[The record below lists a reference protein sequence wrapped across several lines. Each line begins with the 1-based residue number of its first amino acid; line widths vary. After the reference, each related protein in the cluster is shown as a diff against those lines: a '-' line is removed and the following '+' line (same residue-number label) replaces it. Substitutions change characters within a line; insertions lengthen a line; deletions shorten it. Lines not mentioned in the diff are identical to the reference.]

1 MTVSGRP
8 DAGNARRGDSR
19 RLPQSVTPP
28 PLRQHPQSAGTAAG
42 SRGPRAGGDHPS
54 GRERPAHERGHCHRE
69 AAGPPQRTGS
79 RAWAPPRRP
88 RCRCDAPVRSDLSFV
103 DRTVLRRRLNYL
115 RPLKVGDPCFGV
127 CALDPLAEKLGSLH
141 GDPLLRLFY
150 LELRTA
156 FIHFALY
163 SSRTEESKYTFVA
176 AASATQD
183 SQSAFNAVGAPP
195 TLESLG

>member
-88 RCRCDAPVRSDLSFV
+88 RCRCDAPVTSDLSFV

-115 RPLKVGDPCFGV
+115 RPLKVGNTSIGPASTKTSV
-127 CALDPLAEKLGSLH
+127 PQGSQ
-141 GDPLLRLFY
+141 
-150 LELRTA
+150 T
-156 FIHFALY
+156 
-163 SSRTEESKYTFVA
+163 SSA
-176 AASATQD
+176 ATRPASRHAPITRSGSPWIASRNQD
-183 SQSAFNAVGAPP
+183 SGNPISRAN
-195 TLESLG
+195 TRR